1 MTKRN
6 PYILAALASAIAP
19 NLSVVAV
26 HDAPNLNDTG
36 LRKSI
41 ETSVALD
48 ADGAE
53 YDIAVAGNAAA
64 GKVLRK
70 RALAAKLLER
80 AQEAQGLNIRLEKA
94 IATGDVDGLPVTITR
109 HLEGTPLPFDELDIA
124 QCASLGTAIAT
135 VHLLETDFLLDAG
148 YPRFTADGIRSD
160 LAAWVTRLDSSPE
173 VPLAIVDRWKQLV
186 SIDALWQFA
195 PVAIH
200 GDFHPN
206 DILFRD
212 DSVRAIRYWEN
223 IQVSDP
229 ARDFAW
235 AYEDWVS
242 DQQRDAILSAYGRM
256 MGSRMDARIV
266 PRARLWRQMDIVRE
280 LLQALDLADRAWIR
294 SAREKVEKLASILNP
309 VIPVTSKSEPVP
321 ARGEESST
329 ITVGTLLSDAD
340 NPDVPAPAP
349 NENAQSEE
357 RAESDDTNLTAKAQ
371 NDAAPSS
378 AVAQG
383 NTAPPQPADPLSDGE
398 VIDPELEA
406 LRAAATDVFAN
417 ADHAPAGERPLAGT
431 QAPAP
436 PVAAG
441 IGDTDSSD
449 DSTDD
454 DDSDSQLAVSEEIR
468 TKKGYVSL
476 DGDVA
481 SDEVDQNQSE
491 DLAQAT
497 SENEPSAATSATTI
511 VFKETSTAEA
521 ESGE

>member
-48 ADGAE
+48 ADGTE

-64 GKVLRK
+64 GKVLRR

-80 AQEAQGLNIRLEKA
+80 AQETQGLNIRLEKA
-94 IATGDVDGLPVTITR
+94 VATGDVDGLPVTITR
-109 HLEGTPLPFDELDIA
+109 HLEGTPLRFDELDIA

-195 PVAIH
+195 PVVIH
-200 GDFHPN
+200 GDFQPN

-229 ARDFAW
+229 ARDFTW

-294 SAREKVEKLASILNP
+294 SARERVEKLASILNP

-329 ITVGTLLSDAD
+329 ITVGTLLADAD
-340 NPDVPAPAP
+340 NPDVPAPAAAHDRS
-349 NENAQSEE
+349 EQSEE
-357 RAESDDTNLTAKAQ
+357 RAENDDTNLTA
-371 NDAAPSS
+371 AAENS
-378 AVAQG
+378 
-383 NTAPPQPADPLSDGE
+383 APPQPADPLVDGE

-436 PVAAG
+436 PATG
-441 IGDTDSSD
+441 RDGDTGSSD
-449 DSTDD
+449 GSADD
-454 DDSDSQLAVSEEIR
+454 GDDDSQLAVSEEIR
-468 TKKGYVSL
+468 TKRGYVSL
-476 DGDVA
+476 DGDDDDTA
-481 SDEVDQNQSE
+481 GNDEADQDSGE
-491 DLAQAT
+491 DPAQAT
-497 SENEPSAATSATTI
+497 SENEPGTATSATTI
-511 VFKETSTAEA
+511 VFKETSAAEA